1 MTTFP
6 SNQLSPVTLARIGG
20 LLYLGIIVFGL
31 FSEVGV
37 RTALAVPNDPA
48 ATAENIL
55 NNALLFRIAFV
66 ADLGMLMFDLSLA
79 LIFYKLLKPT
89 SPTLAM
95 AALLTRL
102 AMDATLGLNMMNH
115 FLALMVLDAPT
126 YMSVFSVDQLQ
137 AVALFGLQAHAVG
150 YSIGLIFFAFHC
162 LVLGYLLYR
171 SDLFPSVF
179 GPLLALAFGSYLID
193 SAAKFLIDGYS
204 SNDYPLIMIP
214 ALIAEVSLCLWLLI
228 KGVRRPDSTTATP
241 LPSSNA
247 T

>member
-1 MTTFP
+1 MTTHSTP
-6 SNQLSPVTLARIGG
+6 LSSPVALARLGG

-37 RTALAVPNDPA
+37 RAALAVPNDPA
-48 ATAENIL
+48 ATAANIL
-55 NNALLFRIAFV
+55 SNAVLFRVAFV
-66 ADLGMLMFDLSLA
+66 ADLGMLIFDLSLA

-115 FLALMVLDAPT
+115 FLALMVLDAPA
-126 YMSVFSVDQLQ
+126 YMSVFSVEQLQ
-137 AVALFGLQAHAVG
+137 AVALFGLEAHAVG

-162 LVLGYLLYR
+162 LVLGTLLYR
-171 SDLFPSVF
+171 SKLFPKVF
-179 GPLLALAFGSYLID
+179 GPLMALAFASYLID
-193 SAAKFLIDGYS
+193 SGAKFLIAGYS
-204 SNDYPLIMIP
+204 SNDYPFIMFP

-228 KGVRRPDSTTATP
+228 KGVRRPDATTSTTPTATRV
-241 LPSSNA
+241 A
-247 T
+247 